1 MSTAAAAT
9 SDRNTPQPYKNG
21 ASFST
26 TDATVGAPPSHV
38 RVPSRSQEGGQNGSS
53 LTREHPR
60 PAEEEGGAAKGE
72 SAGQGHAPS
81 PPEPE
86 GGYPEQ
92 LHAGKLDGVGPEYD
106 AVNHVVRPHFISYY
120 IISYQKTFINL
131 PTPHRG

>member
-1 MSTAAAAT
+1 MSTAAATT

-21 ASFST
+21 ASFNT

-53 LTREHPR
+53 RTREQ
-60 PAEEEGGAAKGE
+60 PAEEEGGAARGE
-72 SAGQGHAPS
+72 GAGQGNAPS

-86 GGYPEQ
+86 GGYPVQ

-106 AVNHVVRPHFISYY
+106 AVNHVVRPSHLIS
-120 IISYQKTFINL
+120 FL
-131 PTPHRG
+131 